1 MLPGVLRCNRLT
13 LLVFS
18 LAIPTVSCADDGAI
32 EDGTGAGGASSGAL
46 AGPGS
51 TGGPGSGSGG
61 DDDGGT
67 GGDGQGAGPA
77 GSGGGGGDAPSCDD
91 GPLETVGRTFGE
103 GSHVTMGPAPS
114 LGLEQMTLE
123 TWVRRDGPG
132 SLAGTG
138 AGGLQLVPLITKG
151 RGENDGSNVDCNYSF
166 GLHGDVLGA
175 DFEDL
180 ATGANH
186 PVRGSTTVTWGVWHH
201 VAATYDG
208 TTWRLYLDG
217 ELDAELEVGAT
228 PRADSI
234 QHFGLG
240 AAFNSTGE
248 VIGHLDGALDEVRVW
263 NRARTAAEIVE
274 GRDVTLASGDGLIAR
289 WSLDDAGATVEDSV
303 GDVDGTALG
312 TETVSPAAVLDRGP
326 APVVTA
332 SEPAVG
338 EVIDGTSARLAL
350 GVTPPVEDEPV
361 LVEFHLRAVGD
372 DDDFTIAVMPDT
384 QNYTNSA
391 ARTHFFFEQ
400 TDWIMDN
407 REAYDI
413 VAVIHNG
420 DIVGNG
426 DIIAQ
431 WNIAD
436 DAMSTLEEPQETLP
450 DGMPYG
456 LCVGNHEQRPI
467 GTPDGTEN
475 SNRFFGVDRFSGRSY
490 YGGHYGGDN
499 DESWVHFSTGN
510 LDFIVVNMQYNTDPD
525 PAVLAW
531 ARGVFLA
538 HPDAFGIVNSH
549 FIVNAQ
555 GDFGAQGRAIYEVV
569 KDLPNVHLM
578 TNGHISAEARRSD
591 TFEGHTIH
599 SMLADYQGR
608 TNGGN
613 GWMRIWEF
621 SPRAGELTVRTY
633 SPTLDQF
640 ETDGNSEFTLPVDLS
655 GVNGTFDDLAS
666 ATVVDGLAEV
676 TAEGLEPGRTYQWYA
691 TVTGCNHTVTTP
703 VASFTTA
710 P

>member
-1 MLPGVLRCNRLT
+1 MLRGVRRCNRTT
-13 LLVFS
+13 LLIFLSAV
-18 LAIPTVSCADDGAI
+18 LVAACA
-32 EDGTGAGGASSGAL
+32 EDGTIDDGTGSGGASSGAL

-51 TGGPGSGSGG
+51 TGGPGSGGG
-61 DDDGGT
+61 ADDGGT
-67 GGDGQGAGPA
+67 GGEGEGAGPA
-77 GSGGGGGDAPSCDD
+77 GSGGGGDPPSCDD
-91 GPLETVGRTFGE
+91 GPLDTVGRTFGE
-103 GSHVTMGPAPS
+103 GSHVTMGVAPA

-132 SLAGTG
+132 LFAGTG
-138 AGGLQLVPLITKG
+138 AGGIQLIPLITKG
-151 RGENDGSNVDCNYSF
+151 RGQNDGSNVDCNYAF
-166 GLHGDVLGA
+166 GFFGDVLGA

-186 PVRGSTTVTWGVWHH
+186 PVRGSRTVTWGVWHH

-217 ELDAELEVGAT
+217 ELDAELAVGAT

-240 AAFNSTGE
+240 AAFNSNG
-248 VIGHLDGALDEVRVW
+248 VAVGHLDGALDEVRVW
-263 NRARTAAEIVE
+263 NRALTAAEIAE
-274 GRDVTLASGDGLIAR
+274 GRDVTLAGGDGLIAR
-289 WSLDDAGATVEDSV
+289 WSLDDAGASVADSV
-303 GDVDGTALG
+303 GDADGTAVG
-312 TETVSPAAVLDRGP
+312 TAPVTPAAVLDRGT
-326 APVVTA
+326 APVVTE
-332 SEPAVG
+332 SEPAAG
-338 EVIDGTSARLAL
+338 TVIDGASVHLML
-350 GVTPPVEDEPV
+350 GVAPPAEDEPV
-361 LVEFHLRAVGD
+361 EVTFHLRAVGD

-391 ARTHFFFEQ
+391 DRTHFFFDQ

-436 DAMSTLEEPQETLP
+436 DAMSTLEEPLQTLP

-467 GTPDGTEN
+467 GTADATEN
-475 SNRFFGVDRFSGRSY
+475 SNRFFGVDRFTGRSY

-510 LDFIVVNMQYNTDPD
+510 LDFVVVNMQYNTDPD

-531 ARGVFLA
+531 ARSVFKA

-555 GDFGAQGRAIYEVV
+555 GNFGAQGRAIYEAV
-569 KDLPNVHLM
+569 KDLRNVHLM
-578 TNGHISAEARRSD
+578 TNGHISAEAHRSD

-608 TNGGN
+608 NNGGN
-613 GWMRIWEF
+613 GWMRIWEL

-633 SPTLDQF
+633 SPTLDRF
-640 ETDGNSEFTLPVDLS
+640 ETDANSEFTLPVDLS
-655 GVNGTFDDLAS
+655 GVNGTFDDLETAL
-666 ATVVDGLAEV
+666 VEDGLAEV

-691 TVTGCNHTVTTP
+691 TVTGCNHTVKTP